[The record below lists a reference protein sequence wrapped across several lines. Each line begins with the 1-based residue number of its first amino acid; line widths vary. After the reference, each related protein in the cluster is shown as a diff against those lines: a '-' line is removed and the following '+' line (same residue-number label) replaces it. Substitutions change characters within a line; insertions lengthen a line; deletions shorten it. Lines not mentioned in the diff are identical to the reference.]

1 MNGTHHSPQKAQPK
15 WYKLTANLLSEQN
28 CIVTRSFWA
37 YTNPLLEDVVEE
49 TRIVGSLRVDS
60 TSNSKVRTILFC
72 SPSYDPALDSIAR
85 DELSRLAEEN
95 VPSFFWMHLKALDIA
110 LKQGRITMRLAV
122 TIPMSISMMAI
133 VRGVIEVSVVS
144 ECQHAGKLTTSRTRK
159 S

>member
-1 MNGTHHSPQKAQPK
+1 M
-15 WYKLTANLLSEQN
+15 
-28 CIVTRSFWA
+28 R
-37 YTNPLLEDVVEE
+37 
-49 TRIVGSLRVDS
+49 SLRVDS

-72 SPSYDPALDSIAR
+72 SPSYDLALDSIAR
-85 DELSRLAEEN
+85 DELSRLAEEDI
-95 VPSFFWMHLKALDIA
+95 PSFLWMHLKALDIA
-110 LKQGRITMRLAV
+110 SKQGRITMRLAV